1 MIEFELDIPS
11 LSEEGIEMEYYKD
24 KLFEGVRELHSSSM
38 IDWLIMIEMLIV
50 LIGSFDRIVVNCELR
65 GMLKWLLIMNT
76 WIVRVVDKHYL
87 DAVEGT

>member
-1 MIEFELDIPS
+1 MIGFELDIPS
-11 LSEEGIEMEYYKD
+11 LTRKGIQMNEYAFGEVD
-24 KLFEGVRELHSSSM
+24 ELDSSSM

>member
-11 LSEEGIEMEYYKD
+11 LTLDEIQMGSCA
-24 KLFEGVRELHSSSM
+24 FENVDELNSSSM

>member
-11 LSEEGIEMEYYKD
+11 LTLDEIQMGSCA
-24 KLFEGVRELHSSSM
+24 FENVDELDSSSM